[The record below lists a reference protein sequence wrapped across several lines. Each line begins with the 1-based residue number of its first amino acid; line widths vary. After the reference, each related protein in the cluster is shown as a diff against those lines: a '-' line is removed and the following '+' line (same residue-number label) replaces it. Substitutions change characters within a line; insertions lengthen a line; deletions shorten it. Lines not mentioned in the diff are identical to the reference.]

1 MNSFSKFCVEESQ
14 YAVLWPQNSPE
25 SKLVRIHRVFL
36 QVEKIGTTKW
46 LMQEQISQWKK
57 IVFQILDFRG
67 FYLLNP
73 PIDIHGTAN
82 RVRWRLN
89 QILSALIAYF
99 FLV

>member
-1 MNSFSKFCVEESQ
+1 
-14 YAVLWPQNSPE
+14 
-25 SKLVRIHRVFL
+25 
-36 QVEKIGTTKW
+36 
-46 LMQEQISQWKK
+46 MQEQISQWKK

-99 FLV
+99 FLVWTSADNEKEKQILKSKMQAILFILRRQQEGLFAITTA